1 MQLFFFLLWL
11 NIRLV
16 LCAKASHADPCA
28 LLAVVQVLRELVL
41 AKLATHLGGEGLA
54 QALLDQVMDTW
65 EVRVP
70 GEGEPASCW
79 SPAQVRWT
87 TFESW

>member
-1 MQLFFFLLWL
+1 MLKLDTFS
-11 NIRLV
+11 V
-16 LCAKASHADPCA
+16 LCAKVSPADPCV